1 MNYELFLA
9 KRIIKD
15 KKYKNSVSTPIIKIA
30 ILAIILGMIIM
41 LVSIGVTLGLQNK
54 IREKLSG
61 FNGHIQ
67 IVNFDANNSDIT
79 LIPVSKNQDFYPEFE
94 NISGIE
100 RVQPFA
106 TKAGIIRTETDFEG
120 ILAKGVDST
129 YNWNFFSDLL
139 VEGRLPDYSTKR
151 MNQEVLISKKI
162 SDRLQINL
170 GDKFNTFFVK
180 KDMNKPP
187 NIRVYTIVGI
197 YEANLEELDKN
208 IIITDLRDIQ
218 RMNKWKPDQIGGFE
232 VFIDDFDQ
240 IQEKN
245 NAIYEQIDSDLNAI
259 SIIDKFANI
268 IDWIVL
274 IEKNTIVIICIMI
287 LIAGINMIT
296 ALLVLI
302 LEKTNMIG
310 VLKSLGANNL
320 SIRKVF
326 LYNAVYLILIGLF
339 WGNLIGLGILF
350 LQEKFHIITLD
361 PKTYY
366 VKSAPVFI
374 EWYHVVFLN
383 IGTLVLCFIMLLLPS
398 YIITRVNPVK
408 AIKFQ

>member
-30 ILAIILGMIIM
+30 ILAIILGMTIM
-41 LVSIGVTLGLQNK
+41 LIAIGVGLGLQEK

-79 LIPVSKNQDFYPEFE
+79 LIPISKNQDFYPNFPTIE
-94 NISGIE
+94 GIKTI
-100 RVQPFA
+100 QPYA
-106 TKAGIIRTETDFEG
+106 TKPGIIRTETDFEG
-120 ILAKGVDST
+120 ILAKGIDST
-129 YNWNFFSDLL
+129 YNWDFFKEIL
-139 VEGRLPDYSTKR
+139 VEGRLPNYSGKR

-162 SDRLQINL
+162 SDRLGINL
-170 GDKFNTFFVK
+170 GEKFNTFFIK
-180 KDMNKPP
+180 ENLNKPP
-187 NIRVYTIVGI
+187 NVRVFNVVGI

-208 IIITDLRDIQ
+208 VIITDIRQIQ
-218 RMNKWKPDQIGGFE
+218 RMNKWKSDEVGGFE
-232 VFIDDFDQ
+232 VFVDDFNTLQ
-240 IQEKN
+240 QKN
-245 NAIYEQIDSDLNAI
+245 NEIYETIDSDLNAI
-259 SIIDKFANI
+259 SIIDKYTNI
-268 IDWIVL
+268 IEWIELFDKNIIVL
-274 IEKNTIVIICIMI
+274 ISIMI

-302 LEKTNMIG
+302 LEKTSMIG
-310 VLKSLGANNL
+310 VLKALGSTNW

-326 LYNAVYLILIGLF
+326 LYNATYLILIGLF
-339 WGNLIGLGILF
+339 WGNVIGLGALF
-350 LQEKFHIITLD
+350 IQEQFQLITLD

-374 EWYHVVFLN
+374 EWYHILLLN
-383 IGTLVLCFIMLLLPS
+383 AGTLLLCFIMMLLPS
-398 YIITRVNPVK
+398 YIITKVNPIK

>member
-30 ILAIILGMIIM
+30 ILAIILGMVIM
-41 LVSIGVTLGLQNK
+41 LISIGVTLGLQNK

-79 LIPVSKNQDFYPEFE
+79 LVPISKNQNFFPEFE
-94 NISGIE
+94 NVEGIN
-100 RVQPFA
+100 RIQPYA
-106 TKAGIIRTETDFEG
+106 TKPGVIRTETDFEG

-129 YNWNFFSDLL
+129 YNWDFYKDIL

-151 MNQEVLISKKI
+151 LNQEVLISKKI
-162 SDRLQINL
+162 SERLGINL
-170 GDKFNTFFVK
+170 GDKFSTFFVK
-180 KDMNKPP
+180 KNLNKPP
-187 NIRVYTIVGI
+187 NIRAYNVVGI

-240 IQEKN
+240 IQQKN
-245 NAIYEQIDSDLNAI
+245 SEIYDQISSELNAI
-259 SIIDKFANI
+259 SIVDKFANI

-310 VLKSLGANNL
+310 VLKSLGANNT

-326 LYNAVYLILIGLF
+326 LYNATYLILIGLF
-339 WGNLIGLGILF
+339 WGNLIGLGVLF
-350 LQEKFHIITLD
+350 LQQKFNIITLD

-398 YIITRVNPVK
+398 YIITKVNPVK